1 MKKVFLFGVL
11 GCLALGTQ
19 AKVLRVSNVTGSNAP
34 YTTYADAE
42 AAAAEGDTIVFEGSN
57 DVYQVDSIQKKLV
70 LVGPGYWMAEN
81 GIVNETTQSA
91 KIANDGAYFTNY
103 PIYVCSEGTVLQ
115 GLEINDWINLAA
127 PKCIITRCM
136 VTAEIMINES
146 AVGAVIHQNYLNGT
160 SGGVSGCTHVKY
172 DAGHSSWDTGDGI
185 AQYASITNNVIS
197 YKNNYG
203 VVYSRL
209 DNCYI
214 AYNTYWAKNIYQV
227 EYCMKMNTITNSN
240 FEYNFIPY
248 TENHT
253 FYNGLDTSNVYGD
266 DQTYFVNDTN
276 EQAFPKDSI
285 YTTDLNVMVAEL
297 KATDGQHGAFAGTDP
312 YVISGVP
319 AGPVIEDVTMPVSV
333 EQGKPLEV
341 TVKVKIQQ

>member
-1 MKKVFLFGVL
+1 MKKIFLFGML
-11 GCLALGTQ
+11 GCMALSIQ

-42 AAAAEGDTIVFEGSN
+42 AAAEEGDTIVFEGSN
-57 DVYQVDSIQKKLV
+57 DSYQVDSIQKRLV
-70 LVGPGYWMAEN
+70 LVGPGYWMTEN
-81 GIVNETTQSA
+81 GIVNEGGTSA
-91 KIANDGAYFTNY
+91 KIINNGAL
-103 PIYVCSEGTVLQ
+103 PIVVCNEGTVLQ
-115 GLEINDWINLAA
+115 GLDISDWIYLIAS
-127 PKCIITRCM
+127 KCIITRSL
-136 VTAEIMINES
+136 VRSEIAVNKR
-146 AVGAVIHQNYLNGT
+146 AVGTVIHQNCLNGT
-160 SGGVSGCTHVKY
+160 YSGVYGCDTVYYDRQFGNCSVGNKGV
-172 DAGHSSWDTGDGI
+172 

-197 YKNNYG
+197 RKNSYG
-203 VVYSRL
+203 SVFDRL
-209 DNCYI
+209 DNSYI
-214 AYNTYWAKNIYQV
+214 AYNTFWAQEEYYV
-227 EYCMKMNTITNSN
+227 EYCFRMIDVTNSN

-248 TENHT
+248 TKNQPN
-253 FYNGLDTSNVYGD
+253 FYKKLDDSNMYGD

-276 EQAFPKDSI
+276 EQVFPKDSI

-297 KATDGQHGAFAGTDP
+297 KATDGKHGAFAGTDP